1 MNLTHTVQSI
11 AHDAASAASDL
22 SSQAAELGSKAA
34 EKGADAASS
43 VADAATNLAHAIAR
57 KVPGVK
63 PKRKPW
69 RLFVVIALAIGGVAA
84 ALKGRR
90 KSGSSESAHAF
101 SPSASTASAG
111 SPTAG
116 KAASSN
122 GDASGNGKVPNS
134 TKDAPPTV
142 PAARTAEPASEKKS

>member
-22 SSQAAELGSKAA
+22 GSQAAELGSKAA

-69 RLFVVIALAIGGVAA
+69 RLFVVIALSIGAVAA

-101 SPSASTASAG
+101 SPSATTASAG
-111 SPTAG
+111 SPAG
-116 KAASSN
+116 KSAGSY
-122 GDASGNGKVPNS
+122 GDAAGNGKVPNS

-142 PAARTAEPASEKKS
+142 PAARSAAPASEKKS